1 MKISSN
7 HSYHNVHDNIKIS
20 LSYKIIIMI
29 AEKQVSRD
37 IKSHYQIIMRKAWE
51 SITQNKKP

>member
-37 IKSHYQIIMRKAWE
+37 IKE
-51 SITQNKKP
+51 SLSNHHEKSMGKYNSE